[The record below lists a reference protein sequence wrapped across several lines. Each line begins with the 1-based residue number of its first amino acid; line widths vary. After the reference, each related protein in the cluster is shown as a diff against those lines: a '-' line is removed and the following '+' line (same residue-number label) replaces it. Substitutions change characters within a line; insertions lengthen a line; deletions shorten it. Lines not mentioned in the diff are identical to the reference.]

1 MRIYGIYNDS
11 RQGVLWVGTDG
22 QGAIMYSKKYSIATN
37 LMLNSFSPNL
47 TRQVRSIMTDKYGGL
62 WFGTKGGGLLHVK
75 NYRDGVHASN
85 TEVYSLDKKQNAM
98 SYVKQNREFQVYSML
113 ESRYRN
119 GFWVGTGSSGLC
131 YYSFDNGKLHELSNR
146 AVSYT
151 HLTLP
156 TNSRV

>member
-62 WFGTKGGGLLHVK
+62 LVWNKGRRAAACEKLSGRGTRIQHRGLLA
-75 NYRDGVHASN
+75 G
-85 TEVYSLDKKQNAM
+85 
-98 SYVKQNREFQVYSML
+98 
-113 ESRYRN
+113 
-119 GFWVGTGSSGLC
+119 
-131 YYSFDNGKLHELSNR
+131 
-146 AVSYT
+146 
-151 HLTLP
+151 
-156 TNSRV
+156 